1 MATEQKTA
9 VTRTSP
15 ARTNPAR
22 RVAPKGPA
30 QREMDR
36 RYAYIR
42 LGLVIAIVVY
52 TVLVVHATA
61 ARDVPFQKI
70 EAAMAAEPALNGLN
84 RLDENAFTE
93 RFGIGGDGLE
103 GWLLYGGDTVMEVSE
118 LLIAKSPDAAAL
130 DRLEEAARGRLDG
143 QKEAFRNYGTN
154 QIDLLEHAI
163 LWRRGSYLFYGVS
176 ASVDRLEARFVGCI
190 G

>member
-9 VTRTSP
+9 GTRPGAT
-15 ARTNPAR
+15 
-22 RVAPKGPA
+22 KGLA
-30 QREMDR
+30 KREMDR
-36 RYAYIR
+36 RYALIR

-52 TVLVVHATA
+52 TLLVVHATA
-61 ARDVPFQKI
+61 ARDVPFQQI

-84 RLDENAFTE
+84 RLDENALAE
-93 RFGIGGDGLE
+93 RFGIDGDGLE

-130 DRLEEAARGRLDG
+130 DRLEAAVRGRLDG